1 MCIFLKGWW
10 IWATFL
16 IQFIILFVTQQFWII
31 NFATLECQL
40 SHRSRILTDFLKE
53 CRKSKLL
60 GGSGA
65 YSPRKRFLEFSTPKS
80 LLSHS
85 DRILIYCLPYLTDFN
100 LENFLVL
107 FYYHWKIWPISV
119 PAAVEHDYYNIIV
132 TNFSVQRWPALCSNP
147 KEPTK
152 KCKPWTCWSWDSPLS
167 ITAVCRP
174 LSKCSNWFWSTH
186 YNRLFA
192 LVDHMIN
199 SR

>member
-1 MCIFLKGWW
+1 M
-10 IWATFL
+10 
-16 IQFIILFVTQQFWII
+16 QFIILFVTQQFWII
-31 NFATLECQL
+31 NFAALECQL

-65 YSPRKRFLEFSTPKS
+65 YSPRKRFLEFQPPKVFWVIQTGY
-80 LLSHS
+80 LLSAPFE
-85 DRILIYCLPYLTDFN
+85 RFQFGKFFGLILLSLKDLTN
-100 LENFLVL
+100 
-107 FYYHWKIWPISV
+107 IPV
-119 PAAVEHDYYNIIV
+119 PAAVEHNYYNIIV